1 MLGNIVLRFLWER
14 GKQGKKVKEEKR
26 IAASVLFWN
35 RNDEMNV
42 LQRLPDFTPKQ
53 GTDADIMVWSLLD
66 YHNSENNNAN
76 NNVVNDDDNI
86 NN

>member
-1 MLGNIVLRFLWER
+1 
-14 GKQGKKVKEEKR
+14 
-26 IAASVLFWN
+26 
-35 RNDEMNV
+35 MNV

-86 NN
+86 NGDNSDNWW